1 MDLPLEPDFY
11 KSISISIPFNQLVL
25 FFINTFFYLSPYP
38 TTIKNLSCFLAS
50 VFFFFFFFFY
60 TKNQILSLKHFAL
73 CSRSSTISQTTIS
86 NYSRHFPG
94 GSVSKLSL
102 SLFLSVLRL
111 VTRSYI
117 NARKSFEMYG
127 SIRDAVR

>member
-38 TTIKNLSCFLAS
+38 TTIKNLSCFLAL
-50 VFFFFFFFFY
+50 VFFSFFFLY
-60 TKNQILSLKHFAL
+60 TKNQILLLKHLAL

>member
-50 VFFFFFFFFY
+50 VFFSFFFLY
-60 TKNQILSLKHFAL
+60 TKNQILSLKHLAL